1 MLKIGML
8 INVIKAKTQI
18 YIHKTW
24 TLDFDK
30 DNRNAQ
36 QKKKKAYS
44 TNYAVL
50 PVCLHVEQCK

>member
-1 MLKIGML
+1 ML

-36 QKKKKAYS
+36 WKKKKAYS
-44 TNYAVL
+44 TNYAGL
-50 PVCLHVEQCK
+50 PVCLYVEQCK